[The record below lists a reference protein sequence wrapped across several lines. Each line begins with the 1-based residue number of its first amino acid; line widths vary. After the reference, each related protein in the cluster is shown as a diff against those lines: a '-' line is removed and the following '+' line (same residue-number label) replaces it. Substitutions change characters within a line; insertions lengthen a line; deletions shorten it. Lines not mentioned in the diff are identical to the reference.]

1 MMGQSVRRAA
11 LGLAVA
17 LCLAAL
23 GLVLILHRD
32 DNGDAYA
39 GYNGTPL
46 RPPKVAADFTLT
58 DGSGRAARV
67 LDGSKPLEFLFFG
80 YTHCPDECPLALAS
94 LGRAYRSLPPGQR
107 AHVRVVFVTVDP
119 ALDTP
124 KVVQRYVTGFD
135 PHFVGLTGSAATLKQ
150 VRSAYG
156 VEIDARTKEIGHGD
170 AIYAIDASQHVIL
183 VYPPD
188 AQAASLAADA
198 EKLAG

>member
-1 MMGQSVRRAA
+1 MPLSVRRAA
-11 LGLAVA
+11 LGIAAA

-23 GLVLILHRD
+23 GLALLLRRD
-32 DNGDAYA
+32 DANDTYA

-58 DGSGRAARV
+58 DGNGRAARV
-67 LDGSKPLEFLFFG
+67 LDGSKPVEFLFFG

-94 LGRAYRSLPPGQR
+94 LGRAYRSLPPAQR

-119 ALDTP
+119 ARDTP
-124 KVVQRYVTGFD
+124 AVVQRYVTGFD
-135 PHFVGLTGSAATLKQ
+135 PHFVALTGSSKTLRP
-150 VRSAYG
+150 VWAAYG
-156 VEIDARTKEIGHGD
+156 VEIDAHTKEIAHGD
-170 AIYAIDASQHVIL
+170 AIYAIDATQHVIL

-198 EKLAG
+198 GKLAG

>member
-1 MMGQSVRRAA
+1 MGVSVRRAV
-11 LGLAVA
+11 LSIAVA

-23 GLVLILHRD
+23 GLALLLHRD
-32 DNGDAYA
+32 DGGDTYA

-58 DGSGRAARV
+58 DGDGRAARV
-67 LDGSKPLEFLFFG
+67 LDGSKPIEFLFFG

-94 LGRAYRSLPPGQR
+94 LGRAYRSLPATQR
-107 AHVRVVFVTVDP
+107 AHVRIVFVTVDP
-119 ALDTP
+119 AHDTP
-124 KVVQRYVTGFD
+124 SVVQRYVTGFD
-135 PHFVGLTGSAATLKQ
+135 PHFVGLTGSSSTLKP
-150 VRSAYG
+150 VWAAYG

-170 AIYAIDASQHVIL
+170 AIYAIDATHHVIL

-198 EKLAG
+198 GKLAG